1 MAPPC
6 RLIHDRLNASLSWE
20 RSIVVDE
27 SVDREECASG
37 DEELVEKR
45 TDTSR
50 SSEAILIM
58 TVSCPI
64 LYSRYV
70 LICGLFFSLVR
81 PHPWIVNKRWVWRI
95 QCQYYIVDE
104 RRANINILANLQ
116 YNIPSIRINTDHS
129 IIPIEKRKTHSRL
142 SERHSS
148 LSFPLPSTTYY
159 PPLRPFQACD
169 SKMKIAKPRKEKAEE
184 CWEGRCCVKIGRG
197 NRDVWEM
204 RDASLSLED
213 VS

>member
-116 YNIPSIRINTDHS
+116 YNSCILISINIMLMSWEMSVDILFPIGPSIISTQHS
-129 IIPIEKRKTHSRL
+129 FPF
-142 SERHSS
+142 
-148 LSFPLPSTTYY
+148 LSFPSSQL
-159 PPLRPFQACD
+159 LFPFV
-169 SKMKIAKPRKEKAEE
+169 I
-184 CWEGRCCVKIGRG
+184 
-197 NRDVWEM
+197 N
-204 RDASLSLED
+204 
-213 VS
+213 